1 MYFCTLLFTLINF
14 VAAKPLVELKDS
26 FGDTVVPYHHNIGRK
41 NLFQQIN
48 VSIKRKGYG
57 PRTFL
62 RQDIHKILTKTFKS
76 LEGKPLKLVY
86 GEGSWGGKHGNKPLK
101 PHRSHNNG
109 LHLDIFMPLKNNAG
123 KPVYFP
129 IKRDNLFGYAV
140 NFNKKGKGQGK
151 YKKYQIDWV
160 GLISLFEALCRHGGN
175 KIEKVLIARDLLPAL
190 RDPALKQYWA
200 PIPKRCRKKLHPIK
214 VLKPYTFAGQ
224 KLLVDHDDHIHV
236 QFK

>member
-1 MYFCTLLFTLINF
+1 MYFCTLFFTLINF

-48 VSIKRKGYG
+48 ASINKKGYG

-62 RQDIHKILTKTFKS
+62 RQDVHKILTKTFKS

-140 NFNKKGKGQGK
+140 NFNKKGITIVVPHMEGDFYTENYDFNEAHKAGCQFVCMN
-151 YKKYQIDWV
+151 YQYVDANIDRY
-160 GLISLFEALCRHGGN
+160 ITKFKERCIMPKPR
-175 KIEKVLIARDLLPAL
+175 KL
-190 RDPALKQYWA
+190 R
-200 PIPKRCRKKLHPIK
+200 
-214 VLKPYTFAGQ
+214 
-224 KLLVDHDDHIHV
+224 
-236 QFK
+236 